1 MPDHPVYMQVG
12 YSTRGVV
19 NDAGRRVL
27 QAAGIATSEAGDV
40 APDGAGLTFVLRSA
54 SADA

>member
-1 MPDHPVYMQVG
+1 VQVG

-19 NDAGRRVL
+19 NDAGRKAL
-27 QAAGIATSEAGDV
+27 EAAGITTSEAGDV

-54 SADA
+54 GLTDEAPLPDP

>member
-1 MPDHPVYMQVG
+1 MQVG

-19 NDAGRRVL
+19 NDAGRKAL
-27 QAAGIATSEAGDV
+27 EAAGITTSEAGDV

-54 SADA
+54 GLTDEAPLPDP